1 MTRQIDCINLFSKMM
16 RNMFELLYK
25 DRSEIYN
32 TSNKE
37 EIRKIIDNTV
47 NDTEIINIQNEF
59 KKYTPTEGKKL
70 LSDLEIFKQKA
81 NAIKSEENLNLMHLN
96 ILKFL
101 DHQRNSSMA
110 ADKKWEN
117 LKAKMRDTKLNTEK
131 IESIENSKVIS
142 ENLTENNE
150 NIKEVF
156 SESNSFK
163 PLGEA
168 GEITVNEAL
177 RKGIEVFSPLLDIYK
192 NHPIEVKTGF
202 SVITTLM
209 MYKSVV
215 NLYNKIAFKEYP
227 DITRYN
233 VEIQRMRNKEIKFF
247 MLVGAPLIVGALCGI
262 KNVFPT
268 KIIIQNE
275 TASSSESLQPN
286 LIEKI
291 SKSSNNLDLAS
302 TPAEANKELDLAD
315 SKISKIPFLGGIYRR
330 IPGWLRSVITT
341 IALYYGIKYLSQD
354 ILGIGNPYEVID
366 SVFKNY
372 TNYVKLFFK
381 IGAISCLFVII
392 YYIVTIFMFIMLS
405 KEKIF
410 ATQVPIYLPQ
420 FILDWI
426 KFLKRIS
433 TYPDKGIFIEFYLRL
448 IFIYI
453 FILIITLYVLYSI

>member
-291 SKSSNNLDLAS
+291 SQSSNNLDLAS

-381 IGAISCLFVII
+381 IGAISCLFIII

-433 TYPDKGIFIEFYLRL
+433 SYPDKGIFIEFYLRL

>member
-302 TPAEANKELDLAD
+302 TPAEANKELELAD

-354 ILGIGNPYEVID
+354 VLGLGNPYEVID

-381 IGAISCLFVII
+381 IGAISCLFIII

-420 FILDWI
+420 CLQFWI
-426 KFLKRIS
+426 GLNF
-433 TYPDKGIFIEFYLRL
+433 
-448 IFIYI
+448 
-453 FILIITLYVLYSI
+453 

>member
-1 MTRQIDCINLFSKMM
+1 
-16 RNMFELLYK
+16 
-25 DRSEIYN
+25 
-32 TSNKE
+32 
-37 EIRKIIDNTV
+37 
-47 NDTEIINIQNEF
+47 
-59 KKYTPTEGKKL
+59 
-70 LSDLEIFKQKA
+70 
-81 NAIKSEENLNLMHLN
+81 
-96 ILKFL
+96 
-101 DHQRNSSMA
+101 
-110 ADKKWEN
+110 
-117 LKAKMRDTKLNTEK
+117 
-131 IESIENSKVIS
+131 
-142 ENLTENNE
+142 
-150 NIKEVF
+150 
-156 SESNSFK
+156 
-163 PLGEA
+163 
-168 GEITVNEAL
+168 
-177 RKGIEVFSPLLDIYK
+177 
-192 NHPIEVKTGF
+192 
-202 SVITTLM
+202 

-291 SKSSNNLDLAS
+291 SQSSNNLDLAS
-302 TPAEANKELDLAD
+302 TPAEANKELELAD

-354 ILGIGNPYEVID
+354 VLGLGNPYEVID

>member
-47 NDTEIINIQNEF
+47 NDTEIINMQNEF

-70 LSDLEIFKQKA
+70 LSDLEIFKQKD

-168 GEITVNEAL
+168 GEITVNEAVR

-233 VEIQRMRNKEIKFF
+233 VEIQRMRNKEIKFWLPACRSSF
-247 MLVGAPLIVGALCGI
+247 NSRSLMWNKKCISY
-262 KNVFPT
+262 KNYCLQ
-268 KIIIQNE
+268 QNE

-291 SKSSNNLDLAS
+291 SQSSNNLDLAS

-341 IALYYGIKYLSQD
+341 IALYYGIKYGSYLKISA
-354 ILGIGNPYEVID
+354 IRSRK
-366 SVFKNY
+366 SV
-372 TNYVKLFFK
+372 
-381 IGAISCLFVII
+381 
-392 YYIVTIFMFIMLS
+392 
-405 KEKIF
+405 
-410 ATQVPIYLPQ
+410 
-420 FILDWI
+420 
-426 KFLKRIS
+426 
-433 TYPDKGIFIEFYLRL
+433 
-448 IFIYI
+448 
-453 FILIITLYVLYSI
+453 

>member
-25 DRSEIYN
+25 DRSEIYK

-96 ILKFL
+96 IWQPFSGPSEKFKYGSRL
-101 DHQRNSSMA
+101 QT
-110 ADKKWEN
+110 KWEN

-142 ENLTENNE
+142 ENLTEKNE

-168 GEITVNEAL
+168 GEITVNEAVR

-233 VEIQRMRNKEIKFF
+233 VEIQRMRNKEIKFW
-247 MLVGAPLIVGALCGI
+247 LPACR
-262 KNVFPT
+262 
-268 KIIIQNE
+268 
-275 TASSSESLQPN
+275 SSFNSRSLMWN
-286 LIEKI
+286 KKCI
-291 SKSSNNLDLAS
+291 S
-302 TPAEANKELDLAD
+302 
-315 SKISKIPFLGGIYRR
+315 Y
-330 IPGWLRSVITT
+330 
-341 IALYYGIKYLSQD
+341 
-354 ILGIGNPYEVID
+354 
-366 SVFKNY
+366 KNY
-372 TNYVKLFFK
+372 YTK
-381 IGAISCLFVII
+381 
-392 YYIVTIFMFIMLS
+392 
-405 KEKIF
+405 
-410 ATQVPIYLPQ
+410 
-420 FILDWI
+420 
-426 KFLKRIS
+426 
-433 TYPDKGIFIEFYLRL
+433 
-448 IFIYI
+448 
-453 FILIITLYVLYSI
+453 